1 MKILVACEESQIVTT
16 AFRARGHQAWSCDI
30 EPCSGGHPE
39 WHLQCDVR
47 MVLDEDWDMIIAF
60 PPCTYLCASGMH
72 WTTRGLRDPQ
82 LTIDAVEFAKLFW
95 NHLCPK
101 VVIENPVGRLS
112 KELGKPTQIV
122 QPWMFG
128 DDASK
133 KTCLWIRGLPELIP
147 TKIIPPKGFQ
157 PIVYAS
163 QLPLCECCDEPFC
176 TLHNEHYADCGCF
189 GPTQDDVR
197 YCIIDGVEFAA
208 SQTHIDKPIWG
219 NQTPSGQNKLGPS
232 PERAKLRSKTYPGI
246 AEAMAQHWG

>member
-1 MKILVACEESQIVTT
+1 MKILVACEESQIVTA

-47 MVLDEDWDMIIAF
+47 MVLDEDWDMIVAF

-82 LTIDAVEFAKLFW
+82 LTVDAIEFAKLFW

-133 KTCLWIRGLPELIP
+133 KTCLWIRGLPELVP
-147 TKIIPPKGFQ
+147 TNPLVKDR
-157 PIVYAS
+157 YA
-163 QLPLCECCDEPFC
+163 
-176 TLHNEHYADCGCF
+176 
-189 GPTQDDVR
+189 
-197 YCIIDGVEFAA
+197 
-208 SQTHIDKPIWG
+208 
-219 NQTPSGQNKLGPS
+219 NQTASGQNKLGPS

-246 AEAMAQHWG
+246 AEAMAQHWGRQP